1 MAITPHATDA
11 SVSFDNTLFAYLKP
25 LEGDVHFVYSD
36 QPLGQPGVPTLSV
49 GYALVVNL
57 GTAKTPNWQL
67 RMTE

>member
-11 SVSFDNTLFAYLKP
+11 SVSFDNTLFAYLTP

-49 GYALVVNL
+49 QTGGKPSFVARR
-57 GTAKTPNWQL
+57 L
-67 RMTE
+67 RTFR